1 MSSKQKDTKIN
12 LQIELM
18 KEVEENFKFFAK
30 EVDQVDIKEKSQNI
44 TIKNIAKDQNE
55 RLEERL
61 EKRKKRLRKKSV

>member
-44 TIKNIAKDQNE
+44 TIKNMYVTALHQIKTFTH
-55 RLEERL
+55 L
-61 EKRKKRLRKKSV
+61 